1 MNRFLTITKNIAWL
15 IILSIILNLL
25 VILTQIFV
33 QSANQEFYISIGF
46 PFHFF
51 YFNEPH
57 GLHGSNILHFLYD
70 ALITILLVSIVI
82 VIYKRIGGKNSKKNR
97 SSELLDSEK

>member
-1 MNRFLTITKNIAWL
+1 MDKVLTTSKTIGW
-15 IILSIILNLL
+15 L
-25 VILTQIFV
+25 VIFSIAINLVVITTQIIV

-57 GLHGSNILHFLYD
+57 GLHGSNILHFIYD
-70 ALITILLVSIVI
+70 GILTIVLAIIVF
-82 VIYKRIGGKNSKKNR
+82 VIYKRMSGRNINKNR
-97 SSELLDSEK
+97 SRDVLDSE